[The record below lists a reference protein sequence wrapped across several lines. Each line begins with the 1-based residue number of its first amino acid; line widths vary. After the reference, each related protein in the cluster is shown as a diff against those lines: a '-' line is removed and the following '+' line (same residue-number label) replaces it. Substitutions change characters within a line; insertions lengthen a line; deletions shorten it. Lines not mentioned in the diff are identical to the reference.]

1 MLSLESYPEP
11 IFLRTTSVRYLTP
24 FLWNATYHE
33 QYTYMS
39 GLEGLG
45 AAASVLGVFG
55 AVKTCIDLLDILS
68 SARSAE
74 RDLEDLFVHLQWQ
87 RIRFY
92 CWVQETGFTE
102 VMVKQEGT
110 PTLQPSEMIN
120 LLPRE
125 FRFHF
130 MLSHIHRSIDNM
142 NGRLKSARL
151 VLERYSSTSNSTRE
165 GWLEKLRRGLNQD
178 ADSNASKVPTRRT
191 GSPRLSLFARLRWVA
206 GDEKEL
212 SQLLDALRNYNVEL
226 KELLPYYKMTAFER
240 RVGLVLVTSKN
251 LAADMAASEFES
263 QSVSAVEG
271 DDQFRQHRGAAQL
284 LKRGYDLEAR
294 ESAQNL
300 HPPFQSQDEGL
311 SPRRTCYDTAPSPY
325 SFQAQP
331 SLYRNISEFKFTQPG
346 SADSAT
352 REFASNGTAPLII
365 EWRYYSTKI
374 TKEGLSALD
383 IRIHMLA
390 MQLQQS
396 STLPDISVLNCLGH
410 FRDERNYRYGMVF
423 EYPKDCSKTTP
434 ISLRDRLM
442 EDHRRRI
449 RRDLGD
455 RFRVA
460 RILVTTI
467 YRLFSVRWF
476 HKNISSNNVLFFENN
491 TNPNTLDTPYVCG
504 FEFARRDAQLESSER
519 FPSLYHEAYTATE
532 QRLYWY
538 PDRIM
543 AIAKESQGKGFELPS
558 TSSPRY
564 QREYDAY
571 SLGVL
576 LLEIGLWCP
585 ISRIFKDSKTD
596 DLLVFVAEI
605 KKRYMLELRG
615 RMGKVYAEVVNRCLN
630 GSFGCANAGD
640 KTEQSDLV
648 ADEDDERRSRAFL
661 EDYERLAVS
670 MMERPL
676 GS

>member
-1 MLSLESYPEP
+1 
-11 IFLRTTSVRYLTP
+11 
-24 FLWNATYHE
+24 
-33 QYTYMS
+33 MS

-45 AAASVLGVFG
+45 AAASVIGMIG

-74 RDLEDLFVHLQWQ
+74 RDLEDLLVHLQWQ

-102 VMVKQEGT
+102 VMVKQEST
-110 PTLQPSEMIN
+110 PTPQASEMID
-120 LLPRE
+120 LLPHE
-125 FRFHF
+125 FRFPF

-142 NGRLKSARL
+142 NGRLRAARL
-151 VLERYSSTSNSTRE
+151 VLERYSTTSHSNRE
-165 GWLEKLRRGLNQD
+165 SWLEKLRRGLNQD
-178 ADSNASKVPTRRT
+178 AGSNSSRLPARCT

-212 SQLLDALRNYNVEL
+212 SQLVDALRTYNVEL

-240 RVGLVLVTSKN
+240 RVGLILVTSKN
-251 LAADMAASEFES
+251 LAAGIAATESES
-263 QSVSAVEG
+263 QSVSAIEG

-284 LKRGYDLEAR
+284 LERGYDIEAR
-294 ESAQNL
+294 ESAQTL
-300 HPPFQSQDEGL
+300 HPPCQSQDEGL
-311 SPRRTCYDTAPSPY
+311 SPRRYCYDKAPSPY

-352 REFASNGTAPLII
+352 REFASDGTAPLII

-374 TKEGLSALD
+374 ATESLSTLD

-390 MQLQQS
+390 MQLRQS

-410 FRDERNYRYGMVF
+410 FRDERNHRYGMVF
-423 EYPKDCSKTTP
+423 EYPKDGSKTTP
-434 ISLRDRLM
+434 VSLRDRLM
-442 EDHRRRI
+442 DDHRRRL
-449 RRDLGD
+449 RRDLDD

-491 TNPNTLDTPYVCG
+491 TNPNTLGTPYICG
-504 FEFARRDAQLESSER
+504 FEFARRDAQFEVSEK
-519 FPSLYHEAYTATE
+519 FPSLYHEAYAATE
-532 QRLYWY
+532 QRLYWH
-538 PDRIM
+538 PDRMM
-543 AIAKESQGKGFELPS
+543 ATVKESQGKGSELPS

-564 QREYDAY
+564 QREYDTY

-585 ISRIFKDSKTD
+585 ISRIFKDCKTD

-605 KKRYMLELRG
+605 KKRYVLELRG

-630 GSFGCANAGD
+630 GDFGCANAGN
-640 KTEQSDLV
+640 KAEQSDLD
-648 ADEDDERRSRAFL
+648 ADENDERRSRAFL

-676 GS
+676 GL